1 MTACH
6 HRDRNKESVVEY
18 PELSLFIDGQW
29 LSIAGRDASDVI
41 NPATGAC
48 LGQLPIATLADVDAA
63 LDAAQRAFPAWRAT
77 PAIERSNIL
86 RRAASLIRDRLDH
99 YAWVMTSEQGKPL
112 GEARREAGVAAEM
125 FEWAAEESRRLY
137 GRLIPPRT
145 PRTWQMAVPEP
156 IGPVGGFS
164 GWNAP
169 AGTPSRKI
177 SSALAAGCTLVIKPA
192 EETPASALFLA
203 RALVDAGL
211 PKGVLNMV
219 FGNPAETSR
228 RIVESPVTRAITFT
242 GSTAIGRQI
251 AVMAAPGFKRTIL
264 ELGGH
269 APVLVFADADIQHA
283 ANTITQAKFR
293 NAGQICTSPT
303 RILVH
308 ESVAA
313 ELGDAIAQRARSLR
327 IGNGLAK
334 DVQMG
339 PLSNPRRI
347 AAVTEMVEDAT
358 SRGGALLAGGKR
370 IGTEGWFMEPTVIS
384 GYDPSWKAAQ
394 VEPFGP
400 LAILKSFAQLDE
412 AIAEANRLPFGLA
425 AYVFTRNTTTA
436 MNASDAIE
444 SGVVCINNCQH
455 AFPETPFGGV
465 KDSGLGKEGGIE
477 GIEAFTQYKYVS
489 QT

>member
-1 MTACH
+1 M
-6 HRDRNKESVVEY
+6 DY
-18 PELSLFIDGQW
+18 PKLSLFIDGQW
-29 LSIAGRDASDVI
+29 LSSEGRDTSDVL
-41 NPATGAC
+41 NPATGAR
-48 LGQLPIATLADVDAA
+48 LGQLPHATLSDVDAA
-63 LDAAQRAFPAWRAT
+63 LEAAHSAFPKWRAT

-86 RRAASLIRDRLDH
+86 RRAASLIRERLEH
-99 YAWVMTSEQGKPL
+99 YAWIITSEQGKPIA
-112 GEARREAGVAAEM
+112 EARKEAAVAVEM
-125 FEWAAEESRRLY
+125 FEWAAEEGRRLY

-145 PRTWQMAVPEP
+145 PRTWQMAMPEP
-156 IGPVGGFS
+156 VGPVGGFS

-177 SSALAAGCTLVIKPA
+177 SSTLAAGCTLVIKPA
-192 EETPASALFLA
+192 EETPGCALFLA
-203 RALVDAGL
+203 RALDDAGL

-228 RIVESPVTRAITFT
+228 RIVESPLTRAITFT

-269 APVLVFADADIQHA
+269 APVLVFDDADLQRA
-283 ANTITQAKFR
+283 ATVITQAKFR

-303 RILVH
+303 RIIAH
-308 ESVAA
+308 ESIVGA
-313 ELGDAIAQRARSLR
+313 LGDALAQQARS
-327 IGNGLAK
+327 IKVGNGFS
-334 DVQMG
+334 DGVQMG
-339 PLSNPRRI
+339 PLSNPRRV
-347 AAVTEMVEDAT
+347 AAVSEMIEDAT
-358 SRGGALLAGGKR
+358 SRGGTVLTGGKR
-370 IGTEGWFMEPTVIS
+370 IGLAGWFMEPTVIT
-384 GYDPSWKAAQ
+384 GYDTSWKSAQ

-400 LAILKSFAQLDE
+400 LAILKSFSHLDE
-412 AIAEANRLPFGLA
+412 AVAEANRLPFGLA

-436 MNASDAIE
+436 MNVSDAIE

-477 GIEAFTQYKYVS
+477 GLEAFTQYKYVS